1 MERYVNNVIT
11 VTKHLFVHRDVYNEI
26 HLLYKD
32 SSTFLLV
39 STALREKED
48 NRAANWVLN
57 NAEQ

>member
-1 MERYVNNVIT
+1 MNNVIT